1 MGAASS
7 SSMCATAVTDQ
18 VMGPL
23 EMTAFAVSFGGS
35 AGASRASKANDL
47 PMLKKLGSKIDDC
60 IKAVSKTSS
69 AKNIKKAADV
79 LLDALKGAGGDFPP
93 IKPEGMSKRPR
104 DRE

>member
-1 MGAASS
+1 M
-7 SSMCATAVTDQ
+7 TDQ

-60 IKAVSKTSS
+60 IKQSVKRP
-69 AKNIKKAADV
+69 
-79 LLDALKGAGGDFPP
+79 ALKT
-93 IKPEGMSKRPR
+93 
-104 DRE
+104 